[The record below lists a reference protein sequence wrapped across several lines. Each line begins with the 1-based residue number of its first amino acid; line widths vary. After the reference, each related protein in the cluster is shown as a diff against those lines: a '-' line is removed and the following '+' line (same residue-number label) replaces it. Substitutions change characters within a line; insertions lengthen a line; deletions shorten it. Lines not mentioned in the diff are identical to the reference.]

1 MARASCSGVD
11 VPMNSSDSNS
21 ALPTWIFIATD
32 LALISTGAAIAAWSP
47 HPLSTGAMLWIVG
60 FVGLGAIAGLVP
72 LVVRYERQKNATLD
86 ERQEALEALA
96 RTVSAS
102 AEQISIAATG
112 LHAIA
117 ELAHKN
123 LKIAEQLPH
132 KLQEKIAEFQSQL
145 SVATDA
151 DKEEIER
158 ELLALR
164 TSESERLES
173 VSQRIAKSS
182 AEWARLEASTHQNLI
197 AANEA
202 VAKLALGT
210 AGAIG
215 KAQAAAEQALSQAR
229 VEAARALGEAS
240 GTATRAIE
248 QAKTSVLAEFDA
260 RMAGAATMLAER
272 VAAELNKKISSLPP
286 APVAAES
293 ASHPSGAAPTLAPH
307 LNPAPVTPTESA
319 PPAPE
324 SNAAATIAQPPK
336 RPRKLRREEATA
348 SGAAQGHAT
357 TSSDPVSPIAESSPA
372 EVAPVLPDEPLPI
385 PASAI
390 PEIAPVV
397 PNTAEPFSGH
407 IASISNGSTSPT
419 PPSPPPEPPPPAASA
434 DTPKSPRK
442 RGPKTAAP
450 DDEPALGLE
459 LDETPAETT
468 SGTTE
473 RALTSDG
480 ATRLLVTAYIGIGN
494 RLYIRGNGAGLS
506 WEKGVPLQF
515 VSIGK
520 WRWETNEA
528 QAPVQ
533 FKLYKNDELECSAL
547 GAQSLEPGHQQE
559 VTAAF

>member
-1 MARASCSGVD
+1 
-11 VPMNSSDSNS
+11 MNSSDSNS

-60 FVGLGAIAGLVP
+60 LVGVGAIAGLVP
-72 LVVRYERQKNATLD
+72 LVARYERQKNATLD

-117 ELAHKN
+117 DLAHKN
-123 LKIAEQLPH
+123 LKTAEQLPH

-145 SVATDA
+145 SVTADT

-182 AEWARLEASTHQNLI
+182 AEWTKLEASTHQNLI

-202 VAKLALGT
+202 VAKLAMGT

-215 KAQAAAEQALSQAR
+215 KAQAAAEQALTQAR
-229 VEAARALGEAS
+229 VEAARALGEAA
-240 GTATRAIE
+240 GNATRAIE
-248 QAKTSVLAEFDA
+248 QAKASTLAEFDA
-260 RMAGAATMLAER
+260 RIAAAATMLVER
-272 VAAELNKKISSLPP
+272 VATELNKRISNLAP
-286 APVAAES
+286 APGRAEELS
-293 ASHPSGAAPTLAPH
+293 QATDAAPAATPSSDLAPG
-307 LNPAPVTPTESA
+307 TPIESA
-319 PPAPE
+319 PPAPD
-324 SNAAATIAQPPK
+324 SNAAAGIPQPPK
-336 RPRKLRREEATA
+336 RPRKLRREDAG
-348 SGAAQGHAT
+348 GAPQEPEHAT
-357 TSSDPVSPIAESSPA
+357 TPSDPGTPA
-372 EVAPVLPDEPLPI
+372 GDTPAGEVAPALPDEPLPI
-385 PASAI
+385 PADAI
-390 PEIAPVV
+390 PEVTPVV

-407 IASISNGSTSPT
+407 IASVSNGSTSPT
-419 PPSPPPEPPPPAASA
+419 PPPTAPAAPAASPA
-434 DTPKSPRK
+434 AASTDTTKSPRK
-442 RGPKTAAP
+442 RAPKPAAP
-450 DDEPALGLE
+450 DDQPALGLD
-459 LDETPAETT
+459 LDETLTEAP

-473 RALTSDG
+473 RARSSDG

-506 WEKGVPLQF
+506 WDKGVPLQF

-533 FKLYKNDELECSAL
+533 FKLYKNDELECPAL